1 MAVHHS
7 NQSQPRGL
15 KAPQGRRNGS
25 SLPAEPGGLVQA
37 RLSQNGGRGKPGLG
51 AGAFEI
57 FDGIG
62 HGSEGD
68 ALMQSQSSAFM
79 PVTPG
84 DASLRQCAPMN
95 TAQTIRE
102 WLRTTLDSR
111 PGLTV
116 ASWAKSAKVAPSTI
130 HRALKPDYQF
140 VTSSSTLS
148 KLAQAAD
155 VPALDATA
163 DPQIVGAEF
172 LPIRYDVGAGLWQE
186 MTDAQ
191 VFVGTG
197 TVAPDPAYS
206 GFPQW
211 LERVQGDSMDREY
224 RPGDLVHVVDAVA
237 LGYAP
242 QHGDHV
248 ILVRRRQDGG
258 EIERTIKEV
267 TRTPRGIEFWP
278 RSDNPRWNKPVIL
291 AADPSD
297 DSTEVEVAA
306 LVIGSYRP
314 RR

>member
-1 MAVHHS
+1 M
-7 NQSQPRGL
+7 QR
-15 KAPQGRRNGS
+15 S
-25 SLPAEPGGLVQA
+25 S
-37 RLSQNGGRGKPGLG
+37 R
-51 AGAFEI
+51 
-57 FDGIG
+57 
-62 HGSEGD
+62 
-68 ALMQSQSSAFM
+68 AFM
-79 PVTPG
+79 PVTPMR
-84 DASLRQCAPMN
+84 ASLRQCDSMK

-102 WLRTTLDSR
+102 WLRATLDSR

-116 ASWAKSAKVAPSTI
+116 ASWAKAAKVAPSTI

-148 KLAQAAD
+148 KLATAAD
-155 VPALDATA
+155 VPAPDATA
-163 DPQIVGAEF
+163 EPQLVGAEF

-186 MTDAQ
+186 VTDSQ
-191 VFVGTG
+191 VFLGAG

-224 RPGDLVHVVDAVA
+224 RPGDLVHVVDAIA
-237 LGYAP
+237 LGYAS

-267 TRTPRGIEFWP
+267 VRTPRGVEFWP
-278 RSDNPRWNKPVIL
+278 RSDNPRWNRPVVL
-291 AADPSD
+291 SGDLSD